1 MVDFEYVKIIENIYF
16 LIFIILNKIKYFK
29 YFLTIKC

>member
-1 MVDFEYVKIIENIYF
+1 MVDFEYVKIIKNIYF
-16 LIFIILNKIKYFK
+16 LISIILNKIKYFK